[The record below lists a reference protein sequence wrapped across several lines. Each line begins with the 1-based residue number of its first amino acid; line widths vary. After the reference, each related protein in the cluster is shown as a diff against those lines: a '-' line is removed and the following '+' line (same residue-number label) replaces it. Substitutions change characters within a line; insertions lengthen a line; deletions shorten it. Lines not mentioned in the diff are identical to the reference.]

1 MSRRGSVGKGL
12 RRREAAQGPL
22 ACGGLVG
29 QGPEPP
35 GVSVVEMQRRFHL
48 TRGELFA
55 YRAGSGRREN
65 RVSRW
70 APPRA
75 PGIAR
80 NVRAAAALAGW
91 LWRAVR
97 RADRAR
103 GGAHCAWRA
112 PWSQTTD
119 YVLRSEW
126 FESDGRS
133 KIELLL
139 SWSIS
144 FRLLFGQPLLMG
156 AISDSSFPEPD

>member
-1 MSRRGSVGKGL
+1 MLDLSQEVGDGC
-12 RRREAAQGPL
+12 ECEVAYV
-22 ACGGLVG
+22 VG
-29 QGPEPP
+29 QLWGHVGRFEMPVAVAAGVP
-35 GVSVVEMQRRFHL
+35 GAGVEMQRRFHL

-97 RADRAR
+97 RAGRAG
-103 GGAHCAWRA
+103 GGAHGAWRG
-112 PWSQTTD
+112 PSSLTTD
-119 YVLRSEW
+119 LAVVGHEVLATGYGLR
-126 FESDGRS
+126 
-133 KIELLL
+133 
-139 SWSIS
+139 
-144 FRLLFGQPLLMG
+144 
-156 AISDSSFPEPD
+156 